1 VPSSFGP
8 IVLIVNPA
16 AGRGRVGSQL
26 PEVEQTLQAKRMP
39 YRVFTTAG
47 PKDATRAASD
57 ALRSGDRFIVAMGGD
72 GTVHEVVNG
81 MIVDDRL
88 INPNAVL
95 GVVAAGSGSDFV
107 KTFGLPE
114 DAVRACN
121 HLEGPNLYQIDVG
134 KVTYVASGGGQAS
147 RYFPNIAEAGL
158 GGAVVTRAARLPK
171 RLGGA
176 KYFAAFWLTLPGFKP
191 AAVTIQA
198 DRRTYTGK
206 AHNVVVANCQFYGG
220 GMKISPRSWPGDGYL
235 DVLVMNGPKSDS
247 FTILPKVYRGEHLPH
262 KGIVEFRAKVIR
274 VESQHPLQI
283 EADGE
288 VLGTTPAT
296 FEALPGAL
304 WMKV

>member
-1 VPSSFGP
+1 MPSSFGP
-8 IVLIVNPA
+8 LVLIVNPA
-16 AGRGRVGSQL
+16 AGRGRVASQL
-26 PEVEQTLQAKRMP
+26 PAVEKTLSEKGLR
-39 YRVFTTAG
+39 YRVVRTKGPDDARLAAREALEAG
-47 PKDATRAASD
+47 E
-57 ALRSGDRFIVAMGGD
+57 RFLVAVGGD
-72 GTVHEVVNG
+72 GTIHEVVNG
-81 MIVDDRL
+81 MLDEDRL

-95 GVVAAGSGSDFV
+95 GIVAAGSGSDFV

-134 KVTYVASGGGQAS
+134 KVTYEGADGRTQT

-158 GGAVVTRAARLPK
+158 GGSVVARAARLPK

-176 KYFAAFWLTLPGFKP
+176 KYFAGFWLTLPRFKP
-191 AAVTIQA
+191 AQLTVQA
-198 DRRTYTGK
+198 DGRSFSGR

-247 FTILPKVYRGEHLPH
+247 FTLLPKVYRGEHLPH
-262 KGIVEFRAKVIR
+262 KGIVEFRAKLIR
-274 VESQHPLQI
+274 VESERPLQI

-296 FEALPGAL
+296 FEVLPEAL
-304 WMKV
+304 WVKV

>member
-1 VPSSFGP
+1 MPSSFGP
-8 IVLIVNPA
+8 LVLIVNPA
-16 AGRGRVGSQL
+16 AGRGRVASQL
-26 PEVEQTLQAKRMP
+26 PSVEKTLRDKGLRYRIVRTSGPDDARVAAREALQA
-39 YRVFTTAG
+39 G
-47 PKDATRAASD
+47 E
-57 ALRSGDRFIVAMGGD
+57 RFLVAVGGD
-72 GTVHEVVNG
+72 GTIHEVVNG
-81 MIVDDRL
+81 MLDEGRL

-134 KVTYVASGGGQAS
+134 KVTYEAAGGDAQT

-158 GGAVVTRAARLPK
+158 GGSVVARAARLPK

-176 KYFAAFWLTLPGFKP
+176 KYFAGFWLTLPRFKP
-191 AAVTIQA
+191 AGITVQA
-198 DRRTYTGK
+198 DKRSFSGR

-235 DVLVMNGPKSDS
+235 DVLIMNGPKSDS
-247 FTILPKVYRGEHLPH
+247 FTLLPKVYRGEHLPH
-262 KGIVEFRAKVIR
+262 KGIVEFRAKRIQ
-274 VESQHPLQI
+274 VESDRPLQI

-296 FEALPGAL
+296 FEVVPEAL
-304 WMKV
+304 WVKI